1 MNKIFTKE
9 QIEALKFMEKDFHTV
24 LDLKYKRNNTKAEME
39 KITSIYEEATHEKIN
54 KDWACNVCQY
64 NIVAKVGELYR
75 KSVAYWAEEDA
86 KAEVEMQEITK
97 DDKTVQETKEVKHKR
112 SYKKKE
118 DLK

>member
-1 MNKIFTKE
+1 MNKVFTKE

-24 LDLKYKRNNTKAEME
+24 LDLKYKRNNTRAEME
-39 KITSIYEEATHEKIN
+39 KIASIYEEATHEKIK

-86 KAEVEMQEITK
+86 KKELKE
-97 DDKTVQETKEVKHKR
+97 EVKVEETPKKTR
-112 SYKKKE
+112 SKKSVK
-118 DLK
+118 

>member
-1 MNKIFTKE
+1 MNKVFTKE

-24 LDLKYKRNNTKAEME
+24 LDLKYKRNNTRAEME
-39 KITSIYEEATHEKIN
+39 KISSIYEEATHEKIN

-86 KAEVEMQEITK
+86 KKELKE
-97 DDKTVQETKEVKHKR
+97 EVKVEETPKKTR
-112 SYKKKE
+112 SKKSVK
-118 DLK
+118 

>member
-1 MNKIFTKE
+1 MNKVFTKE

-24 LDLKYKRNNTKAEME
+24 LDLKYKRNNTRAEME

-75 KSVAYWAEEDA
+75 KSVAYWAEE
-86 KAEVEMQEITK
+86 AEKEAEMQEITK
-97 DDKTVQETKEVKHKR
+97 GNETVQENTEVKPR
-112 SYKKKE
+112 RVYKKKKE
-118 DLK
+118 

>member
-1 MNKIFTKE
+1 MNKVFTKE

-24 LDLKYKRNNTKAEME
+24 LDLKYKRNNTRAEME

-86 KAEVEMQEITK
+86 KKELKE
-97 DDKTVQETKEVKHKR
+97 EVKVEETPKKTR
-112 SYKKKE
+112 SKKSVK
-118 DLK
+118 

>member
-1 MNKIFTKE
+1 MNKVFTKE

-39 KITSIYEEATHEKIN
+39 KIASIYEEANEKIN

-86 KAEVEMQEITK
+86 KKELNE
-97 DDKTVQETKEVKHKR
+97 EVKVEETPKKTR
-112 SYKKKE
+112 SKKSFK
-118 DLK
+118 

>member
-1 MNKIFTKE
+1 MNKVFTKE

-24 LDLKYKRNNTKAEME
+24 LDLKYKRNNSRAEME
-39 KITSIYEEATHEKIN
+39 KITSIYEEATHENIN

-86 KAEVEMQEITK
+86 KQ
-97 DDKTVQETKEVKHKR
+97 EVKETVKVEETPKKTR
-112 SYKKKE
+112 SKKSVK
-118 DLK
+118 

>member
-1 MNKIFTKE
+1 MNKVFTKE

-24 LDLKYKRNNTKAEME
+24 LDLKYKSNNSRAEME
-39 KITSIYEEATHEKIN
+39 KISSIYEEATHEKIN

-86 KAEVEMQEITK
+86 KKELKE
-97 DDKTVQETKEVKHKR
+97 EVKVEETPKKTR
-112 SYKKKE
+112 SKKIS
-118 DLK
+118 

>member
-1 MNKIFTKE
+1 MNKVFTKE
-9 QIEALKFMEKDFHTV
+9 QIAKLKEFEHDFHCV
-24 LDLKYKRNNTKAEME
+24 LDLKYKRNNTRAEME

-86 KAEVEMQEITK
+86 KAEEEIQEKSKIEANIQEIK
-97 DDKTVQETKEVKHKR
+97 DVKNKR
-112 SYKKKE
+112 SYKKKKE
-118 DLK
+118 